1 MKHAYAH
8 QPERETGFVGPS
20 RKRLAQRLL
29 ASSDVGFADPGIPV
43 AGTSWEDDN
52 IPTEITQSQDSQE
65 LALLVARAPEYGV
78 RRKAK
83 KHQSRIH
90 QAIKHR
96 KDVQT

>member
-1 MKHAYAH
+1 MW
-8 QPERETGFVGPS
+8 GFQTQGS
-20 RKRLAQRLL
+20 QSL
-29 ASSDVGFADPGIPV
+29 GHPG
-43 AGTSWEDDN
+43 DDN

-78 RRKAK
+78 RRRAK
-83 KHQSRIH
+83 KPQSRIY